1 MAEPIIDLLNV
12 FAVNI
17 CLRELYIDAPN
28 ALIDNYDSDSSL
40 RKNLVIKNSLP
51 KDSLGRYYRGNEEKL
66 YTITYQVKDLLG
78 NEFEIER

>member
-28 ALIDNYDSDSSL
+28 ALIDNSDSSL
-40 RKNLVIKNSLP
+40 HKNLVIKNSLP